1 MIKIAIY
8 GKGGIGK
15 STVTSNLS
23 AALAYLGKRVIQ
35 IGCDPKAD
43 STANLLSGNPVFPV
57 MNYMRDYDKEPESL
71 EEISKVGYGGVLCIE
86 TGGPTPGLGCAGRG
100 IITTFSLL
108 EELKLFEK
116 FKPDAV
122 LYDVLGD
129 VVCGGFAAPIRE
141 GLASKVI
148 IVTSG
153 EKMALY
159 AAGNINSAVE
169 NFKERSYANVRGI
182 VFNRR
187 NVLNEEEK
195 VKEFAASRNLSIIA
209 DIPRSD
215 DIIRFEDMGKTV
227 IEGDPSL
234 NVSRRFI
241 DLAKL
246 LIAEDEVATARALNR
261 HPINSHRCSRREG
274 GCLTQGNPHL
284 S

>member
-1 MIKIAIY
+1 MIKLAIY

-23 AALAYLGKRVIQ
+23 AALAHLGKRVIQ

-43 STANLLSGNPVFPV
+43 STANLLSGNPVLPV
-57 MNYMRDYDKEPESL
+57 MNYMRDFDKEPESL
-71 EEISKVGYGGVLCIE
+71 EEISKVGFGNVLCIE

-108 EELKLFEK
+108 EELNLFEK

-159 AAGNINSAVE
+159 AANNINSAVE
-169 NFKERSYANVRGI
+169 NFKERSYASVRGI

-195 VKEFAASRNLSIIA
+195 VLEFAKSHNLEIIA

-215 DIIRFEDMGKTV
+215 DIIRFEDEGKTV

-234 NVSRRFI
+234 DVSKRFL

-246 LIAEDEVATARALNR
+246 LIKEDE
-261 HPINSHRCSRREG
+261 EG
-274 GCLTQGNPHL
+274 K
-284 S
+284 